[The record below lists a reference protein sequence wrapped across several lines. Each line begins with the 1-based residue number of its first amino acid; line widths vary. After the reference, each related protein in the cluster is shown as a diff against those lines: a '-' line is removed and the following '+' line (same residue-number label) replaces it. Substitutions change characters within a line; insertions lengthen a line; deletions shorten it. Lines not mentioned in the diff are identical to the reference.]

1 MNALRLNRFRCI
13 AWTRPC
19 ILVAALGLAS
29 AARALDEG
37 DAAPAFSTNTLD
49 GQPIGLAGLRGK
61 VVLIDFWA
69 SWCAPC
75 KEEMPVLEKLWRK
88 YRDQGLV
95 VVGVSVDNELPNA
108 KTFIGQVKVTFP
120 IVHDAKHTIA
130 DRYAP
135 PRMPTSLIV
144 DKTGKIR
151 FVHGGFRK
159 QDAAKLEH
167 EIAQLLK

>member
-1 MNALRLNRFRCI
+1 MNATPQIRSRSVP
-13 AWTRPC
+13 WTLLC
-19 ILVAALGLAS
+19 MLVVALGLAS
-29 AARALDEG
+29 TVRALDSGE
-37 DAAPAFSTNTLD
+37 AAPPFSGNTLD

-61 VVLIDFWA
+61 VVVIDFWA

-75 KEEMPVLEKLWRK
+75 KEEMPVLERLWRK

-120 IVHDAKHTIA
+120 IVHDAKHAIA
-130 DRYAP
+130 DRYSP

-144 DKTGKIR
+144 DKAGKIR

-159 QDAAKLEH
+159 QDAAKLEQ